1 MDSHLLRFKDDK
13 LFVFI
18 DFETEN
24 LCLNFSN
31 NVPWQM
37 AMLKSKGGEKTD
49 ERDIMIEWDRKVNV
63 SAEAARIVTGKQK
76 ACRP

>member
-24 LCLNFSN
+24 LCLNFDHN
-31 NVPWQM
+31 IPWQM
-37 AMLKSKGGEKTD
+37 AMLKSRGGKKHDEKD
-49 ERDIMIEWDRKVNV
+49 L
-63 SAEAARIVTGKQK
+63 
-76 ACRP
+76 